1 MEIDILQIAICSGLL
16 LMAIISS
23 LCNVFFRR
31 LPHSIFSDN
40 DDDMALPK
48 FSIVIAAHDSASD
61 LQKNLPYFLSQ
72 VYEPGYEVIVVDES
86 SSDDTNNVLK
96 LLKKEYKNLYTTFI
110 PTSSKYLSRRKLAL
124 TVGVKAAH
132 NEWIIFSDADCR
144 PYSDKWLKAFSHF
157 CNNENNIV
165 MGYTQFDENTKSF
178 YRFERMISSWYTFR
192 KALNGMAYRHCGANL
207 AIRKSDFMKKNGFLK
222 NLKYLRGEYDFIVN
236 EYAQSDRT
244 AVVTS
249 EASFMLQD
257 TPSKKT
263 WTNTRLCYMET
274 RKHLNRSH
282 SYRARFNIDMLMLHL
297 NYIGQISVLVYSVF
311 AEDIVFM
318 IAAICCFFITVCMR
332 FIIAKRACAFLS
344 ESISAAKIVVM
355 EIGLLWSNMKLMIKY
370 ATSDKND
377 FIRK

>member
-1 MEIDILQIAICSGLL
+1 
-16 LMAIISS
+16 
-23 LCNVFFRR
+23 
-31 LPHSIFSDN
+31 
-40 DDDMALPK
+40 
-48 FSIVIAAHDSASD
+48 
-61 LQKNLPYFLSQ
+61 
-72 VYEPGYEVIVVDES
+72 
-86 SSDDTNNVLK
+86 
-96 LLKKEYKNLYTTFI
+96 
-110 PTSSKYLSRRKLAL
+110 
-124 TVGVKAAH
+124 
-132 NEWIIFSDADCR
+132 
-144 PYSDKWLKAFSHF
+144 
-157 CNNENNIV
+157 

-249 EASFMLQD
+249 EDSFMLQD

-282 SYRARFNIDMLMLHL
+282 SYRARFNIDMLVLHL
-297 NYIGQISVLVYSVF
+297 NYIGQISVLAYSVF
-311 AEDIVFM
+311 VEDIVFM

-332 FIIAKRACAFLS
+332 FIIAKRACAFLG